1 MCAHLPSRVWLFA
14 TPWAPLSMGFS
25 WQEYWSGLPFPPPGD
40 LPAPGIKPA
49 SPELQADFFLPLSHW
64 GSTHNFIFEPYFA
77 ATSTPVLVHLT
88 RFQFKTKSL
97 FSRPS
102 LPFTHMDKIVT
113 NTKIWKSKWAIKRKL
128 DEKNPSMYITEK
140 VSGVTCTVS
149 SLKVIFTEVQSIMF
163 QRKTKND
170 ETFRLYF
177 IIHPPFKYGTLTVI
191 TRINAYC
198 VCLWNENILFL

>member
-1 MCAHLPSRVWLFA
+1 MGSSVHGIFLARILEWVAISSSRRSSCPRDQ
-14 TPWAPLSMGFS
+14 TCIS
-25 WQEYWSGLPFPPPGD
+25 WITGRF
-40 LPAPGIKPA
+40 
-49 SPELQADFFLPLSHW
+49 FFLPLSHW